1 MEDSTPSLKE
11 NDDTMSRVIEEA
23 KGYASDLSLRLAN
36 WWSALIPLSIEST
49 PPAQATQQTATPES
63 KKIEVLRESW
73 YSERELKRKSTTA
86 QALEASQDGEEPMEI
101 TIWLLGKKYSITT
114 QDFIKGNQSCL
125 NQLIED
131 FKSQPWFTYRHHFPQ
146 LKPASFTTDSGWGCM
161 LRTGQCLLAQA
172 LIRHRLGKDWGLK
185 DIQEPAARDEY
196 LKMMELFL
204 DDMSPRCPFSIHR
217 IALLGKQLGNEIGEW
232 FGPNTMAQVLSSLI
246 RDFPELGLRVY
257 VNADGTIYKSSILL
271 PDNSAFKPILILLP
285 IRLGVDSFNPVYHAA
300 IKQYFSFSQIIGIA
314 GGKPS
319 SSFFFMGVEDD
330 EIIYLDPHHSRP
342 AINLKSPVEWA
353 VEVNRQY
360 STHLSLRTSL
370 ATIVPSPA
378 NLALG
383 HSILAC

>member
-1 MEDSTPSLKE
+1 
-11 NDDTMSRVIEEA
+11 
-23 KGYASDLSLRLAN
+23 
-36 WWSALIPLSIEST
+36 
-49 PPAQATQQTATPES
+49 
-63 KKIEVLRESW
+63 
-73 YSERELKRKSTTA
+73 
-86 QALEASQDGEEPMEI
+86 
-101 TIWLLGKKYSITT
+101 
-114 QDFIKGNQSCL
+114 
-125 NQLIED
+125 
-131 FKSQPWFTYRHHFPQ
+131 
-146 LKPASFTTDSGWGCM
+146 
-161 LRTGQCLLAQA
+161 
-172 LIRHRLGKDWGLK
+172 
-185 DIQEPAARDEY
+185 
-196 LKMMELFL
+196 MMELFL

-271 PDNSAFKPILILLP
+271 PDNNAFKPILILLP

-353 VEVNRQY
+353 VEDFSSYHCAQPRKLSIGALDPCMLIGFY
-360 STHLSLRTSL
+360 CSTQEQFLDLCGKIEDQAVGGMPVFRIMDTPPVYKDIDFDLESEEGDF
-370 ATIVPSPA
+370 P
-378 NLALG
+378 
-383 HSILAC
+383 